1 MYRGVASEIRTQFL
15 CFLFLGF
22 LSRVYTFAFWDQLLN
37 QFKNYNFKI
46 KYFDVKRSLW
56 KVSKESKSCSHQ
68 TRGQMEDVKVDLNS
82 WPRYG
87 IKVFVVSG
95 LVLGR
100 FFIFYFELL
109 GQVYEFN
116 FWYQTLSLFLGISIL
131 GLEILTLKVL
141 FKAQK
146 LQKTTKSCTHQSR
159 GHMGYFKLNQNS
171 WLRYGNSIFALRFKI
186 CTCGVGLKIRTR
198 FYVFQKYTFLVRV

>member
-68 TRGQMEDVKVDLNS
+68 TRGILED
-82 WPRYG
+82 
-87 IKVFVVSG
+87 
-95 LVLGR
+95 
-100 FFIFYFELL
+100 
-109 GQVYEFN
+109 
-116 FWYQTLSLFLGISIL
+116 
-131 GLEILTLKVL
+131 
-141 FKAQK
+141 FKN
-146 LQKTTKSCTHQSR
+146 
-159 GHMGYFKLNQNS
+159 NQNS
-171 WLRYGNSIFALRFKI
+171 WPKYGNTIFVLCFEICISGVVAEMRVPFLRFSKI
-186 CTCGVGLKIRTR
+186 GLFGKNLEICFLMVGLWIYFLDFNFRVKG
-198 FYVFQKYTFLVRV
+198 FKFKLVSPKSQKPPTK